1 MPSEEAT
8 GTAPTNEDAAG
19 PEPPGDEYG
28 FDKFLQIV
36 QARMAEEN
44 IKLECVSHDSAIRDL
59 CEEVVAN
66 RICIRS
72 TYNSLNELAVASE
85 THSAVTANLGKTL
98 AGVME
103 VITTNAASLG
113 RAQSG
118 VDKLEKENKALMDG
132 KRRTDALVSDN
143 KALKAEVDTLRNSID
158 EKIKTAIEKS
168 FPRALKEQVEENT
181 RLVTQIDTDLDKVEE
196 DVRGLKRTVADL
208 GNRAPSQMIQCD
220 LETTKNATE
229 QERRIDALVEE
240 NKKLN
245 YELDKL
251 KNSIDEKIKAAIE
264 QTVPAN
270 LKNQLKNDKD
280 DIAAIDENLRATDK
294 DLQRLCLK
302 VLHQEA
308 WALGLVETSSDEDDE
323 DDDGDGDGD
332 EDDGD
337 GDEDDGDEDDGG
349 EAKDSEK
356 CDLDGGEGEGES
368 RDGGDDNEDDGG
380 EDSDGGDNSGNS
392 GNSEDGEA
400 GHNGDSSDDNREGDD
415 NEVGGA
421 KGEQEDSG
429 SEIESEAW
437 SLAGQVGVLEDDEA
451 CGASHGSSH
460 GVGEYHNGTK
470 RHDFTDRKLDTGDLL
485 PFSSEALVLDKVRR
499 IRQSRSKQH
508 GVARGGASLSSTMAS
523 ACDLSMGL
531 PKLRSHS
538 TTNLPSCGAPTPPSS
553 ATSVTAQIDDPR
565 RQFDGLASE
574 LKKEV
579 ETAKIAAMKD
589 IAEAARRVDEK
600 ADRLDRMM
608 LEFETRMAHAY
619 PATHAN
625 PTRQSPIVVD
635 NVAPSTSTSHTGIR
649 EIRYDLPRSDK
660 SAKNSDPPVAT
671 TASSSQ
677 TLSAP
682 KSSPG
687 LFSARKII
695 SYLPGSL
702 SHSKPSTGPTS
713 GGPYMGD
720 TNEKWPSEWPIYWEG
735 GDPTGLGRERK
746 DDGEAGDT
754 GVAERERYHELTESI
769 ESLDD
774 YLPLRPKPKPK
785 PSSQ

>member
-1 MPSEEAT
+1 M
-8 GTAPTNEDAAG
+8 
-19 PEPPGDEYG
+19 
-28 FDKFLQIV
+28 

-72 TYNSLNELAVASE
+72 TYSSLNELAVASE

-98 AGVME
+98 AGVMD

-118 VDKLEKENKALMDG
+118 VDKLEKENKALMDELEG
-132 KRRTDALVSDN
+132 EKRRTDALVSD

-158 EKIKTAIEKS
+158 EKIK
-168 FPRALKEQVEENT
+168 
-181 RLVTQIDTDLDKVEE
+181 
-196 DVRGLKRTVADL
+196 
-208 GNRAPSQMIQCD
+208 
-220 LETTKNATE
+220 
-229 QERRIDALVEE
+229 
-240 NKKLN
+240 
-245 YELDKL
+245 
-251 KNSIDEKIKAAIE
+251 AAIE
-264 QTVPAN
+264 QVVPAN
-270 LKNQLKNDKD
+270 LNNQLKKDKD

-294 DLQRLCLK
+294 DLQRLWLK

-308 WALGLVETSSDEDDE
+308 WASGLVETSSDEDDE

-356 CDLDGGEGEGES
+356 GDLGGGEGEGES
-368 RDGGDDNEDDGG
+368 RDGGDDNEDDDG
-380 EDSDGGDNSGNS
+380 EDSDGGDNSDNS

-451 CGASHGSSH
+451 CGASHG
-460 GVGEYHNGTK
+460 VGEYHNGTK

-523 ACDLSMGL
+523 ACGRSMGL

-538 TTNLPSCGAPTPPSS
+538 TTNLPSSGGPTPPSS
-553 ATSVTAQIDDPR
+553 ATSPTIQIDQR
-565 RQFDGLASE
+565 RQFGGLAVE

-589 IAEAARRVDEK
+589 IAEAARKVDEK

-608 LEFETRMAHAY
+608 LEFETRVAHAY

-625 PTRQSPIVVD
+625 PTRQSPVVID

-660 SAKNSDPPVAT
+660 SAQNSDPPVAT

-702 SHSKPSTGPTS
+702 SHSKHRTGPTS

-735 GDPTGLGRERK
+735 GDPTRLGRERK

-769 ESLDD
+769 ESRECRARGFVIDADRSHSVDD